1 VDDPSERANGEPQAS
16 GPGEARATLSARSK
30 PTWEEWVA
38 LKRFADEN
46 RSRFPAEQ
54 LAPYLGQV
62 VAWLPDSSAIR
73 AAAKDFGTLWDRI
86 QAEGDDPSQY
96 TYEDIPIL

>member
-1 VDDPSERANGEPQAS
+1 M
-16 GPGEARATLSARSK
+16 
-30 PTWEEWVA
+30 A
-38 LKRFADEN
+38 LKRFADDN
-46 RSRFPAEQ
+46 RSRFPMEQ

-62 VAWLPDSSAIR
+62 VAWLPGQFSQR
-73 AAAKDFGTLWDRI
+73 AAAQKDFGTLWDRI